1 MDMNKFPLSGI
12 KVVELATAVAAPTA
26 ARIMCS
32 FGASVVKI
40 ETPPNGDILRP
51 MAAVQMNRL
60 NHEENPIF
68 DIFNSGKQVISLNL
82 KSEKGQE
89 VFHKLLAEAD
99 VFVTNVRMRSLEN
112 MKLDYTS
119 LKEKYPRL
127 VYAHLSGFGLEGPD
141 VARPGFDLTAF
152 WMRSGAAT
160 DMAEAGAYPL
170 MPSFAFGDITSAS
183 AFLGGILMG
192 LIGRNTTGKGTM
204 ISTSLYGTG
213 MWSSCSYII
222 ESQGKKA
229 RNFPN
234 SHYNAWDPFS
244 WLYRCA
250 DGEWIAVMEKSYAQ
264 DRDTFVRI
272 LNMPELAEDPELQ
285 TLDAMSKSGRGS
297 EVIKK
302 VESIMAT
309 KSSAEWK
316 KIFDEND
323 VANEIAR
330 HYKDIASDPQAR
342 ANGYL
347 DDLTYYGDDV
357 YAMPVPPIT
366 FSEYDRHV
374 TKKASPFGGDSNSVL
389 MELGYTTEDIDKMR
403 VNRDVM

>member
-1 MDMNKFPLSGI
+1 MNRFPLAGI

-26 ARIMCS
+26 ARVMCS
-32 FGASVVKI
+32 FGASVIKI

-51 MAAVQMNRL
+51 MAAVQMGRL
-60 NHEENPIF
+60 TSEENPIF
-68 DIFNSGKQVISLNL
+68 DIFNSGKQIISLNL

-89 VFHKLLAEAD
+89 IFHKLLSEAD

-112 MKLDYTS
+112 MKLDYPS
-119 LKEKYPRL
+119 LKEKYPGL
-127 VYAHLSGFGLEGPD
+127 VYAHLSGFGLEGAD

-152 WMRSGAAT
+152 WMRSGAAV
-160 DMAEAGAYPL
+160 DMAEKGAYPL

-192 LIGRNTTGKGTM
+192 LIGRNATGKGTLV
-204 ISTSLYGTG
+204 STSLFATG

-229 RNFPN
+229 RTFPN
-234 SHYNAWDPFS
+234 SHYHAWDPFS
-244 WLYRCA
+244 WLYQCA

-272 LNMPELAEDPELQ
+272 LNMPELAQDPELQ
-285 TLDAMSKSGRGS
+285 TLDAMAKAGRS
-297 EVIKK
+297 EEVIRK
-302 VESIMAT
+302 VEHIMLT
-309 KSSAEWK
+309 KTSAQWK
-316 KIFDEND
+316 QIFDEND
-323 VANEIAR
+323 IANEVAR
-330 HYKDIASDPQAR
+330 HYKDIAADPQAR

-347 DDLTYYGDDV
+347 DDLSYYGDDT

-366 FSEYDRHV
+366 FSEYERKI
-374 TKKASPFGGDSNSVL
+374 TEKASPLGGNSDSVL
-389 MELGYTTEDIDKMR
+389 KELGYTKDDINDMR
-403 VNRDVM
+403 INRIIL